1 MNEILNFK
9 DSWILVQQNWIW
21 LGVAFVLGLW
31 VGFRFCLP
39 DKTTG

>member
-21 LGVAFVLGLW
+21 LGLAFALGVW
-31 VGFRFCLP
+31 VGYKYSTP
-39 DKTTG
+39 DNAVH